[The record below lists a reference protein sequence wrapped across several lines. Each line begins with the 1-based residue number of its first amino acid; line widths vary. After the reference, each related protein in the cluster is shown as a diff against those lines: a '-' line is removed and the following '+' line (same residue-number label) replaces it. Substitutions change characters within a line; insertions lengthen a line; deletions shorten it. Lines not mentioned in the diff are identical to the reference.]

1 MPIVDGV
8 SATKMIREYEQ
19 EIANETTPAPR
30 IPIFAV
36 SASLVEK
43 QREMY
48 VETGF
53 DGWVMKPID
62 FQRVDRLLRGVK
74 LPWVR
79 RDYVYGAG
87 EWEEG
92 GWFEV

>member
-1 MPIVDGV
+1 
-8 SATKMIREYEQ
+8 MIRKYEQQ

-36 SASLVEK
+36 SASLVEEH
-43 QREMY
+43 RAMY
-48 VETGF
+48 VESGF

-62 FQRVDRLLRGVK
+62 FQRVDRLLGGVRF
-74 LPWVR
+74 PWVR
-79 RDYVYGAG
+79 REYVYEAA

-92 GWFEV
+92 GWLEG